1 LKITTVGFIMNH
13 KAKTDN
19 LPLVV
24 DLDGTLI
31 NIDLLYTGFISL
43 IKKNLL
49 FIVISPFWLFNG
61 RAYFKRKIFEII
73 DIKPE
78 LLPYNSDLLHFLI
91 EQHKNGR
98 KLILATASPI
108 KVAMKISRHQ
118 KIFNEVYGTEGNT
131 NLKGNKKLELL
142 NSNYGERNFDYIG
155 NSNDDLI
162 IFASARY
169 SYLVNPKKSLERKTR
184 EVSDLKF
191 IFYH

>member
-1 LKITTVGFIMNH
+1 MNR
-13 KAKTDN
+13 KSETDN

-49 FIVISPFWLFNG
+49 FIVISPFWLLKG
-61 RAYFKRKIFEII
+61 RAYFKKKIFEII

-98 KLILATASPI
+98 KLILATASPL
-108 KVAMKISRHQ
+108 KVAMKISRYL
-118 KIFNEVYGTEGNT
+118 KIFDEIYGTEGNT
-131 NLKGNKKLELL
+131 NLRRNNKLDLL
-142 NSNYGERNFDYIG
+142 IKCCGERNFDYIG

-191 IFYH
+191 IFHH

>member
-1 LKITTVGFIMNH
+1 MNH